1 MNVTVRLFAR
11 ARELA
16 GTDRLVV
23 HMAAESRMRDLREHL
38 ASQGPG
44 LASLAPHLIFAVGTD
59 YVADDTPIPLGQEV
73 AAIPPVSGG

>member
-11 ARELA
+11 AKELA
-16 GTDRLVV
+16 GTDRIVV
-23 HMAAESRMRDLREHL
+23 DLSEGSLIGDLRKHL
-38 ASQGPG
+38 VLQDSA

-59 YVADDTPIPLGQEV
+59 YVGDDSPIAPDQEV

>member
-11 ARELA
+11 AKELA
-16 GTDRLVV
+16 GTDRLIVDL
-23 HMAAESRMRDLREHL
+23 AEQSRMQDLREHL
-38 ASQGPG
+38 AAHGPG

-59 YVADDTPIPLGQEV
+59 YVGDETPIPAGQEV